1 MTLIKITGP
10 ATSPVTATEAKANG
24 RIDHTEE
31 DTLIT
36 SLIAAATAHAEKMT
50 GLAFVSQTWELVLDE
65 FPEGEITVD
74 LGPITSVTSI
84 KYLDAD
90 GVEQTM
96 DAADYVVDTA
106 SLSGRIS
113 APDGWPTAQ
122 ETLNAVR
129 VRFVTGAGAPEDVKQ
144 AILLLTEHWYENRA
158 AVVTGTISTSLPL
171 TAEALLSLHR
181 RMFV

>member
-10 ATSPVTATEAKANG
+10 ASAPVTATEAKANG
-24 RIDHTEE
+24 RIDHDEE

-36 SLIAAATAHAEKMT
+36 SLIAAATAHAEMLT

-65 FPEGEITVD
+65 FPDEEITVD

-90 GVEQTM
+90 GAEQTM

-106 SLSGRIS
+106 SRSGRIS
-113 APDGWPTAQ
+113 APDGWPVAQ

-129 VRFVTGAGAPEDVKQ
+129 VRFVTGSGAPDDVKQ
-144 AILLLTEHWYENRA
+144 AIILLTEHWYENRSA
-158 AVVTGTISTSLPL
+158 ATAGVVVTEVPMTV
-171 TAEALLSLHR
+171 AALLGLHR